1 MDTVEPTIRTSR
13 GTETIL
19 GTPRITNGRIPRFS
33 GSTESHAG
41 GPRWIHRKVPLIGDV
56 QLVVIQDLN
65 TARNCR
71 FRHDSNDFFRRQRKE
86 ACCSIG
92 AEAEDPERLRY
103 SECFRC
109 HALQL
114 FSLERRFVSP
124 APFADF
130 GRSSCGSDKSPGD
143 VFNCLSGLLASSDED
158 IARLHDGRGLFI
170 GGAVNLD
177 VASATGW
184 K

>member
-1 MDTVEPTIRTSR
+1 LDSPKGSGKIS
-13 GTETIL
+13 
-19 GTPRITNGRIPRFS
+19 FS
-33 GSTESHAG
+33 FQVQDQ
-41 GPRWIHRKVPLIGDV
+41 VPLIGDV

-71 FRHDSNDFFRRQRKE
+71 FRHDSNDCFRRQRKE

-124 APFADF
+124 ARFADF

-143 VFNCLSGLLASSDED
+143 LFNCLSGLLASS
-158 IARLHDGRGLFI
+158 LVMLFSSLSWGR
-170 GGAVNLD
+170 VN
-177 VASATGW
+177 ASGSQVQVDW
-184 K
+184 VRSWRESLRM